1 MRVVICGGTGFL
13 GRPLRAALA
22 AEGHTVVV
30 LSRKASP
37 DTVQWD
43 PAHPEGPW
51 TAAIEQADVV
61 VNLAGESI
69 GTGRW
74 SASRKTAIRDS
85 RVLTTRAIATAIRNA
100 RSRPATLL
108 NASGIGYYGPRGDEV
123 VTEETPAGNDF
134 IANVCREWE
143 AEALKAED
151 AGTRVV
157 LLRSGVVLERDGGAL
172 EPMVLP
178 YKMFVGG
185 PVGSG
190 RQYLA
195 WIHREDWIRLVMHL
209 MRETQPEGAFNV
221 TSPAPVTNADMSAA
235 IARVLHRPAL
245 VHTPA
250 FALRLILGEMADA
263 LLLTGQRAVP
273 NRALQMGFTFR
284 YPTVAEA
291 LAAILGAPDRAKSH
305 IQDLT

>member
-13 GRPLRAALA
+13 GRPLRAALSA
-22 AEGHTVVV
+22 DGHSVTI
-30 LSRKASP
+30 LSRSAAP
-37 DTVQWD
+37 GVVQWD
-43 PAHPEGPW
+43 PAHADGAW
-51 TAAIEQADVV
+51 TSVV
-61 VNLAGESI
+61 SEAEVVINLAGASI

-74 SASRKTAIRDS
+74 TAARKKVIRDS
-85 RVLTTRAIATAIRNA
+85 RVLTTRAIVTAIRGS
-100 RSRPATLL
+100 RSRPVALI
-108 NASGIGYYGPRGDEV
+108 NASGINYYGPRGDQV
-123 VTEETPAGNDF
+123 VTEDTPPGDDF
-134 IANVCREWE
+134 IASVCGEWE
-143 AEALKAED
+143 AEALAVEE

-195 WIHREDWIRLVMHL
+195 WIHREDWLRLVTYL
-209 MRETQPEGAFNV
+209 MLARDAEGAFNV
-221 TSPAPVTNADMSAA
+221 TSPAPVTNAEMSAA

-273 NRALQMGFTFR
+273 NRALQMGFAFK
-284 YPTVAEA
+284 YPTIAEA
-291 LAAILGAPDRAKSH
+291 LEAIYR
-305 IQDLT
+305 

>member
-1 MRVVICGGTGFL
+1 MRVLISGGTGFL
-13 GRPLRAALA
+13 GRPLARALS
-22 AEGHTVVV
+22 AEGHSIRI
-30 LSRKASP
+30 LSRTAAP
-37 DTVQWD
+37 GVVQWD
-43 PAHPEGPW
+43 PTHPEGAW
-51 TAAIEQADVV
+51 TSAIEDTDVV

-74 SASRKTAIRDS
+74 TVARKQAIRDS

-100 RSRPATLL
+100 RSRPVTLIS
-108 NASGIGYYGPRGDEV
+108 ASGIGYYGPRGDEV
-123 VTEETPAGNDF
+123 VTEDTPAGDDF
-134 IANVCREWE
+134 IARVCRDWE
-143 AEALKAED
+143 AEAVKAEE

-157 LLRSGVVLERDGGAL
+157 LLRSGVVLDRGGGAL

-195 WIHREDWIRLVMHL
+195 WIHREDWIRLVVYL
-209 MRETQPEGAFNV
+209 MLATDADGAFNA
-221 TSPAPVTNADMSAA
+221 TSPAPVTNAEMSAA

-273 NRALQMGFTFR
+273 NRALQMGFTFK

-291 LAAILGAPDRAKSH
+291 LEAILR
-305 IQDLT
+305 